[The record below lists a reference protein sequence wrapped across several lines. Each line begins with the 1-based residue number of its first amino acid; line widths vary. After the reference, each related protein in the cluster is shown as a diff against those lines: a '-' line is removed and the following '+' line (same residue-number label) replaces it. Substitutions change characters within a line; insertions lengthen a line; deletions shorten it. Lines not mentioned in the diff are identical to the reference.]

1 MINSFN
7 MNFLLDVFV
16 FFKRKNFT
24 ILREFDFCDTKV
36 KEYSYGSKKYFTDVW
51 PPPRGEGLPIHKVA
65 FGDEDVT
72 TQVLKFSGPMKNYV
86 NVLSLYKM
94 KKRLIVRFING
105 GVRFSIEEYWEP
117 REGTVTITD
126 VLGGLKNETLYTR
139 NGYAYIS
146 S

>member
-1 MINSFN
+1 

-24 ILREFDFCDTKV
+24 ILREFDFCESTKV

-51 PPPRGEGLPIHKVA
+51 PPQRGKGLPIQKVV

-72 TQVLKFSGPMKNYV
+72 KQVLKFSGPMKNYV
-86 NVLSLYKM
+86 NVLSLYKR
-94 KKRLIVRFING
+94 KKRVTVRFING
-105 GVRFSIEEYWEP
+105 GVRFSIEEYMDP
-117 REGTVTITD
+117 REGTVIVTD
-126 VLGGLKNETLYTR
+126 VLGGLKKETLHKT
-139 NGYAYIS
+139 NGDSHLS